1 MPVPYTYSLNSIKAR
16 KSSSAIAILCIAGVV
31 CVFIVVMAMAN
42 GFNKMLKSTGSE
54 DNVIILRKGSSTEMM
69 SIISKEQYKAVGDI
83 MFIKR
88 DSEGNPLVSPEVVVV
103 APFFHKST
111 KTNALGQVR
120 GVLPSA
126 LKVHPQVKII
136 KGRFFNEGMYE
147 FVVGKN
153 AANMYEGLELGK
165 EINLGG
171 RKFKVSGIMESGGSL
186 YESEIWCDLKLLQE
200 TYKRPLNVFSTM
212 FVKLNSKNDFLKFK
226 EMIDKDPRLNFDAKT
241 EKSFFEEQSRV
252 VTTLIRVLGFLVA
265 AVMAVGAVFAAFNT
279 IYTSF
284 ASRVKELATLR
295 AIGFSQESVIG
306 TILFE
311 SFILSLSGGILG
323 CLISL
328 PLDNFSAS
336 TLNFQS
342 FSQVAFS
349 FDISLKLL
357 LEGILFALVI
367 GVSAGFIPAI
377 RSTKLKPAQALR
389 ET

>member
-1 MPVPYTYSLNSIKAR
+1 MPIPYTYSINSIKAR
-16 KSSSAIAILCIAGVV
+16 KSSSTVAVFCIAGVV
-31 CVFIVVMAMAN
+31 CVFIAVMAMAN
-42 GFNKMLKSTGSE
+42 GFSKMLKTTGSE
-54 DNVIILRKGSSTEMM
+54 DNMIILRKGSSAEMM

-83 MFIKR
+83 LYVKR
-88 DSEGNPLVSPEVVVV
+88 DAEGNPLASPEVVAI
-103 APFFHKST
+103 APFFHKAT

-120 GVLPSA
+120 GVLGSA
-126 LKVHPQVKII
+126 LKVRPQVKIV

-147 FVVGKN
+147 LVVGNN
-153 AANMYEGLELGK
+153 ASNMYEGLELGK

-171 RKFKVSGIMESGGSL
+171 KKFKVVGIMESGGSL
-186 YESEIWCDLKLLQE
+186 YESEVWCDLKLLQE
-200 TYKRPLNVFSTM
+200 AYKRPLNIFSTI
-212 FVKLNSKNDFLKFK
+212 FVKLNSKSDFLKFK
-226 EMIDKDPRLNFDAKT
+226 ETIDNDPRLNLDVKT

-265 AVMAVGAVFAAFNT
+265 AVMAIGAVFAAFNT
-279 IYTSF
+279 IYSSL

-295 AIGFSQESVIG
+295 AIGFPPISVVG

-311 SFILSLSGGILG
+311 SLILSLSGGILG
-323 CLISL
+323 CIISL

-349 FDISLKLL
+349 FDISIKLL
-357 LEGILFALVI
+357 FEGILFAIVI
-367 GVSAGFIPAI
+367 GLSAGFIPAI
-377 RSTKLKPAQALR
+377 RSAQLKPADALR